1 MDKVFFKRS
10 FDVHKDKSDF
20 YTGKMFDKKYFCI
33 SRTWKLILSFSE
45 SHVLFDFRV
54 IFLLFILFPRFTYK
68 AKKVFFI
75 RTFKKHPFVF
85 NSFVFRQIRYM

>member
-10 FDVHKDKSDF
+10 FDVRKDKSDF

-33 SRTWKLILSFSE
+33 SRPGKLMRSFSG
-45 SHVLFDFRV
+45 SHILFDFTLAF
-54 IFLLFILFPRFTYK
+54 IPFILFPRFTYK
-68 AKKVFFI
+68 IKKVFFI

-85 NSFVFRQIRYM
+85 NLFVFR